1 MSQDDRQEGCF
12 RAHLKPGQEQP
23 EPLSDAELAKAVQEG
38 KVLAVV
44 NGKRWSLLGT
54 KGQGLPKSLWR
65 VSHQLAGQL
74 KRPSSPNESLGTF
87 RAFAL

>member
-1 MSQDDRQEGCF
+1 MNQEKKLEGCI
-12 RAHLKPGQEQP
+12 RAHLKPGQELP

-38 KVLAVV
+38 KSWRSSTAS
-44 NGKRWSLLGT
+44 GWSLLGT

-65 VSHQLAGQL
+65 VSHQLEGQL